1 MRGPSIFLN
10 WVPGM
15 LSPYV
20 SVKMESSTCW
30 KVSAR
35 NFQLT
40 MAWSRHLAAALLSF
54 LVLERTSFMVRSF
67 ETCAGCMERKINH
80 YSNYSPIWDMK
91 KNMTRPVNAPD
102 HSAKKKTSCVR
113 TDNWSPCSLV
123 CIHAFA
129 MWISIPSLDRKT
141 PAWPKMY
148 KTTGT
153 KNLTT
158 NLLTY
163 NHIYTLHNLQKSIRI
178 RSLHQNQIKSNQIF
192 ITYFSITFYNIL

>member
-1 MRGPSIFLN
+1 MRGPSIFLR

-67 ETCAGCMERKINH
+67 ETCAGCMERTVTMPNMRHGQKYDPTDRWMPLKNDAQCRGQTFHCTWSHLI
-80 YSNYSPIWDMK
+80 SPF
-91 KNMTRPVNAPD
+91 T
-102 HSAKKKTSCVR
+102 
-113 TDNWSPCSLV
+113 CSLV

-129 MWISIPSLDRKT
+129 MWISIPSHDRKNSCMT
-141 PAWPKMY
+141 
-148 KTTGT
+148 
-153 KNLTT
+153 
-158 NLLTY
+158 
-163 NHIYTLHNLQKSIRI
+163 
-178 RSLHQNQIKSNQIF
+178 
-192 ITYFSITFYNIL
+192 